1 MEFIIQMLHLLV
13 ELYSFLLLA
22 NALLS
27 WVPGVSNS
35 AVGRLLD
42 ELVEPVLKPF
52 RRFNLIFFGL
62 DWTPVVVVVL
72 LRVAVRYLS
81 FFLAFL
87 L

>member
-35 AVGRLLD
+35 PVGRLLD